1 MAALPSPIR
10 WASGQVVTA
19 ADRNAHINAVLDGLA
34 GRSGTVELED
44 SLAVVD
50 GSGNHYIQLPASA
63 SSTGERAQMRYDA
76 TNSRLQYH
84 DGSAWQTVWATTTVN
99 LFAAL
104 LAGGDVGPGSE
115 QVARGNH
122 THSGVAPPPPK
133 PTPTPD
139 LVLGIDD
146 FDQTGLD
153 TPIVLALLTATISGN
168 DFTAE
173 PVVPSEGSLVV
184 STSLTIDHM
193 ERHSNG
199 ASIRLRKRGA
209 GFLSTYFRTI
219 GVPTYPTA
227 KLYIQ
232 VLVAGAH
239 VVVPFTLGTSGGGYA
254 NWAVDTAA
262 QASVVNGFSTGDK
275 FLLAIAEPS

>member
-1 MAALPSPIR
+1 MAALPSPLR
-10 WASGQVVTA
+10 WAAGQVVTA
-19 ADRNAHINAVLDGLA
+19 ADRNAHINDVLDALA

-44 SLAVVD
+44 SLAVLD
-50 GSGNHYIQLPASA
+50 GAGNHYIRLPASA
-63 SSTGERAQMRYDA
+63 SLTGERAQMRYDS
-76 TNSRLQYH
+76 TNGRLQYH
-84 DGSAWQTVWATTTVN
+84 DGFAWQTVWATTAVD

-104 LAGGDVGPGSE
+104 LAGGDVGPGAE
-115 QVARGNH
+115 QLARGNH
-122 THSGVAPPPPK
+122 VHGGVAPPPPPK

-173 PVVPSEGSLVV
+173 GVVPSEGSLVV
-184 STSLTIDHM
+184 NDLTIDHM

-199 ASIRLRKRGA
+199 ASIRLRKRGS

-232 VLVAGAH
+232 VLVSGAH

-254 NWAVDTAA
+254 NWNVDTAA
-262 QASVVNGFSTGDK
+262 QATVVNGFVTGDK
-275 FLLAIAEPS
+275 FLIAIAEPS

>member
-10 WASGQVVTA
+10 WAAGQVVTA

-34 GRSGTVELED
+34 GRSGTIELED
-44 SLAVVD
+44 SLAILD
-50 GSGNHYIQLPASA
+50 GSGNRYIRLPASTA
-63 SSTGERAQMRYDA
+63 SAGERAQMRYDA
-76 TNSRLQYH
+76 TNGRLQYH
-84 DGSAWQTVWATTTVN
+84 DGSSWQTVWATTAVD

-104 LAGGDVGPGSE
+104 LAVGDVGPGSE

-122 THSGVAPPPPK
+122 VHSGVAPPPP
-133 PTPTPD
+133 TPFVPD

-173 PVVPSEGSLVV
+173 GVVPDEGSLVV
-184 STSLTIDHM
+184 NDLTIDHM

-199 ASIRLRKRGA
+199 ASIRLRKRGT

-262 QASVVNGFSTGDK
+262 QATVVNGFSTGDK

>member
-10 WASGQVVTA
+10 WAAGQVVTA
-19 ADRNAHINAVLDGLA
+19 ADRNAYINAGLDALA

-50 GSGNHYIQLPASA
+50 GSGNHYIRLPASA
-63 SSTGERAQMRYDA
+63 SSTGEQAQMRYDSA
-76 TNSRLQYH
+76 NGRLQYH
-84 DGSAWQTVWATTTVN
+84 DGSSWQTVWATTAVD

-122 THSGVAPPPPK
+122 THSGVAP
-133 PTPTPD
+133 TPFVPD

-173 PVVPSEGSLVV
+173 GVVPDEGSLVV
-184 STSLTIDHM
+184 NDLTIDHM

-219 GVPTYPTA
+219 GVPTYPAA

-232 VLVAGAH
+232 VLVSGAH

-262 QASVVNGFSTGDK
+262 QATVVNGFSTGDK